1 MVFGLRKQ
9 DKESNKAETPQESM
23 PKKKDKPI
31 TIWFLLWNFVPILV
45 YCCYTFFFVYK
56 TSQNNFLSKIVIYLL
71 GAYVVVFLLLVLFNL
86 HSKSRMKKGL
96 KNYKSATSFLRH
108 TVTIINFSLSIIT
121 LIGAFITTGAVDFK
135 SFMYAVLIIIVTI
148 ISIFFEIGKIIVR
161 KNFAAI
167 KQNFFE
173 IRDKFQGRHEEDDN

>member
-1 MVFGLRKQ
+1 MMFGFKKNN
-9 DKESNKAETPQESM
+9 KESNMAETPETAM

-31 TIWFLLWNFVPILV
+31 TVWFLLWNFVPIIV
-45 YCCYTFFFVYK
+45 YCGYTFFFVYK
-56 TSQNNFLSKIVIYLL
+56 TSQNNFLSKIVVYLL

-86 HSKSRMKKGL
+86 RSKSRMKKGL
-96 KNYKSATSFLRH
+96 KNYKSATNFLRY

-161 KNFAAI
+161 KNFSAI

-173 IRDKFQGRHEEDDN
+173 IRDRFQGRHKEDN